1 MLVRVMLVF
10 LTAGVLLTGMAVAED
25 VNPVVGKVGDF
36 VLRQADLERVIANF
50 PVDAQQKL
58 QGEQEQAALVSQILL
73 TKALAAKAKK
83 DAFDRKPEVKEQLS
97 YLIDQFIGQEYLR
110 KVVIANVSVPEE
122 ELKKYYQEHEKDFAV
137 PERVKASH
145 IYVAAAKDATSE
157 VKAKAKAKA
166 EKIRKLLKK
175 GEDFAKLA
183 RENSEDTDSAAKGG
197 DLGYLTPG
205 KTNSEEFEKVV
216 FSLKEGELS
225 PVVETPFGYH
235 IAKVTERQEKRTAT
249 FDEAREYILANLK
262 EQSEQKTAQEFLDKL
277 AKEMGLE
284 VLMGKK
290 ADETEKDKAPVKK

>member
-1 MLVRVMLVF
+1 MSARSCC
-10 LTAGVLLTGMAVAED
+10 
-25 VNPVVGKVGDF
+25 
-36 VLRQADLERVIANF
+36 
-50 PVDAQQKL
+50 
-58 QGEQEQAALVSQILL
+58 QGRGC
-73 TKALAAKAKK
+73 KAKK

-183 RENSEDTDSAAKGG
+183 KENSEDTDSAAKGG

-216 FSLKEGELS
+216 FSLKAGEVS
-225 PVVETPFGYH
+225 PVVETPL
-235 IAKVTERQEKRTAT
+235 VTTSSKSLSVRKSGR
-249 FDEAREYILANLK
+249 LP
-262 EQSEQKTAQEFLDKL
+262 
-277 AKEMGLE
+277 
-284 VLMGKK
+284 LMKQGNISLRI
-290 ADETEKDKAPVKK
+290 